1 MRDGSGRD
9 GVMRIPGLHRA
20 CRGVHEPRPRAE
32 EDHPDKPIAA
42 HAVPLDVVLVTHN
55 ERDFAGYP
63 GLRLENGLND

>member
-1 MRDGSGRD
+1 
-9 GVMRIPGLHRA
+9 
-20 CRGVHEPRPRAE
+20 VHEPRPRAE
-32 EDHPDKPIAA
+32 EDDPDKPIAA